1 MGLRAAHA
9 WRVSPSADGATV
21 RTDESL
27 SGLPA
32 RLFAG
37 RLRRRLQADLD
48 AWVRLLKLEA
58 ESRAKEEEEDDAAA
72 PLTDVPGEDRAQTE
86 AGEGDASPP
95 GPSSGEPSA

>member
-9 WRVSPSADGATV
+9 WRVSPSAHGCSV

-32 RLFAG
+32 RLFTG
-37 RLRRRLQADLD
+37 RLRRSVQADLD

-58 ESRAKEEEEDDAAA
+58 ESRAAEEDTGD
-72 PLTDVPGEDRAQTE
+72 PRTE
-86 AGEGDASPP
+86 ASAVERTRAGSNVGEAPSPQA
-95 GPSSGEPSA
+95 PSPHEPAP